1 MTLPRLTPLLAV
13 ALLHGVFL
21 MLGSAP
27 GGAQMI
33 AIEGNGV
40 LISAGDPTPSLSD
53 HTDFGGVYVA
63 AGVIDRVFTIKNSG
77 VAPLVMLGFQR
88 LGTHAGEFT
97 VLPIPGQFPQ
107 IQQIAGGGQLDLTVR
122 FNPRD
127 DGARFASL
135 RFVSNA
141 SDHPVYEFSITGEGL
156 DPAPEIN
163 VQGNGIDIPDGSPVP
178 NLNNH
183 TDFESTDTDTGF
195 VTRTFTIQNSGLLSL
210 NVFEIQIIGETSD
223 QFSVTSP
230 ASDPVSAESSTSF
243 DVTFNPDR
251 VGGHLAT
258 VRIVNSDLTEGT
270 YDFIIRGTA
279 TTTSARLSLLGNN
292 LQIAAGDDTPS
303 PDDHTEFESTDLGAT
318 SFRTFSILNTGN
330 APLSIATIELVGGQ
344 AASFSSSLPSSNPI
358 APGNQATIQ
367 ISLQPSVL
375 ALHQTILRI
384 NSSDRVTPIYDVTL
398 SGTGGIF
405 KLVSIK
411 RDGDDALI
419 TFHANP
425 TSGSY
430 LYQILHSTDMEN
442 WSTKGS
448 LFSSGGETR
457 DYRHRDGFLGKN
469 GFWHVSEQTL

>member
-1 MTLPRLTPLLAV
+1 MILPRLPPLLVV
-13 ALLHGVFL
+13 ALLQGVLLLF
-21 MLGSAP
+21 GSAP
-27 GGAQMI
+27 GGAQLI
-33 AIEGNGV
+33 TIEGNGV
-40 LISAGDPTPSLSD
+40 PISAGDTTPSLSD
-53 HTDFGGVYVA
+53 HTSFGGVYVA

-77 VAPLVMLGFQR
+77 VASLVILGFQR

-107 IQQIAGGGQLDLTVR
+107 TQQIVGGGQLDLTVR

-141 SDHPVYEFSITGEGL
+141 SNHTDYEFSIMGEGL

-163 VQGNGIDIPDGSPVP
+163 VQGNGIDIPDGSPIP

-183 TDFESTDTDTGF
+183 TDFESTDTDSGF
-195 VTRTFTIQNSGLLSL
+195 VTRTFTIQNTGLLSL
-210 NVFEIQIIGETSD
+210 NVFEIQITGESSD
-223 QFSVTSP
+223 QFAVTSP
-230 ASDPVSAESSTSF
+230 ASSTVSAAGSTSF

-251 VGGHLAT
+251 TGEHLAT

-270 YDFIIRGTA
+270 YLFIIRGTA
-279 TTTSARLSLLGNN
+279 TTISARLSLLGNN
-292 LQIAAGDDTPS
+292 LAITAGDDTPS

-330 APLSIATIELVGGQ
+330 APLSITPIEFVGGQ

-358 APGNQATIQ
+358 APGNQATIRVRF
-367 ISLQPSVL
+367 QPSAL

-384 NSSDRVTPIYDVTL
+384 NSSDRVTPIYEVTL
-398 SGTGGIF
+398 SGAGGIF
-405 KLVSIK
+405 KLVSIE

-430 LYQILHSTDMEN
+430 IYQILHSTDMEN

-457 DYRHRDGFLGKN
+457 VYRHRDGFLGEN
-469 GFWHVSEQTL
+469 SFWHVSEQTL